1 MGKKIIKLD
10 NEVTAFLDKQNHP
23 FRKEIEYLRNCILS
37 VSNNL
42 TENIKWNGP
51 NYGIKGND
59 RITMRINPP
68 KQIQLVFHTGA
79 KVKNEPTEKILN
91 DDFGILIWRDNHRAL
106 VTFNSMEDIEKC
118 ELNLKVIIEK
128 WIAL

>member
-1 MGKKIIKLD
+1 
-10 NEVTAFLDKQNHP
+10 
-23 FRKEIEYLRNCILS
+23 
-37 VSNNL
+37 
-42 TENIKWNGP
+42 
-51 NYGIKGND
+51 
-59 RITMRINPP
+59 MRINPP

>member
-91 DDFGILIWRDNHRAL
+91 DDFGILTWRDNHRAL